1 MSSVS
6 CDVCHARGVALQR
19 CGACAAAFYCSA
31 AHQREAWPAHKPVC
45 AVLKAARLKAAEE
58 LKQQKEQQQQKELKD
73 QQQQQQQQARL
84 STPISPDSVK
94 PPAPVRDVSQDDPE
108 TMFHKLKGLAAFE
121 EAVSNVSL
129 MSRFA
134 ADFAPKNLHFAYSYW
149 DEHRA
154 NFTAFL
160 TSMLDQPTLLKLAVS
175 TVDIMAQFNARY
187 GWIPPP
193 VMPVIQR
200 AYDNLVHELAARDN
214 RALLLDAADELFAVI
229 GADIDNLEANPGLE
243 YLYRHRVAPRLT
255 KLFEQCAGSDRMR
268 AVERVLLPA
277 DTDVSSIRRFWWP
290 QFMLFVTRFL
300 DVYDQALLGRS
311 VQDYN
316 RLAALRG
323 GLPPPPEEDS
333 PFDDADKPREFL
345 RQFGRPAYWTQRYES
360 IAPKE
365 PTFDWYVSWSR
376 LVPYWEQH
384 VGRLP
389 RAGGPEPHVLYFG
402 CGNSALP
409 IDMYN
414 DGLAF
419 VWSIDRCEAAIVH
432 MMAHVAALNLKT
444 LAFKAM
450 DMMQTTYRN
459 SAFHVVI
466 EKATIDA
473 TMNCENAL
481 LSAHG
486 ILAEV
491 RRVLKVGGLFFSV
504 TLGDRRLRSDVYKVD
519 GFEIVDVHALEGSI
533 IEDKKQAPTAE
544 SAPAAASSSSSSEAT
559 AAPAAAASSTEAP
572 PPVKR
577 YATTYLWVL
586 RKTHD
591 RATEIADL
599 LKQPPS

>member
-1 MSSVS
+1 MSSLS
-6 CDVCHARGVALQR
+6 CDVCHARGAGVTLQR
-19 CGACAAAFYCSA
+19 CGACAAAYYCSA
-31 AHQREAWPAHKPVC
+31 AHQREAWPAHKAVC
-45 AVLKAARLKAAEE
+45 SVLRAARLKAAEE
-58 LKQQKEQQQQKELKD
+58 RSQLEAKQRQEREQQEK
-73 QQQQQQQQARL
+73 QQQAQQARV
-84 STPISPDSVK
+84 SAPISPDSVK
-94 PPAPVRDVSQDDPE
+94 PPPPVRDVSEDDPE

-121 EAVSNVSL
+121 EAVSNVTL

-134 ADFAPKNLHFAYSYW
+134 ADFAPKNLHFAFNYW
-149 DEHRA
+149 DEHRS
-154 NFTAFL
+154 NFAAFL
-160 TSMLDQPTLLKLAVS
+160 TTMLDQPTLLKLAVS

-187 GWIPPP
+187 GWIPAAA
-193 VMPVIQR
+193 MPAIQR
-200 AYDNLVHELAARDN
+200 GYDNLVHELAANDN
-214 RALLLDAADELFAVI
+214 RALLLDAFDELFAVI

-255 KLFEQCAGSDRMR
+255 KLFEQCAGTDRMR
-268 AVERVLLPA
+268 AIERLLLPA
-277 DTDVSSIRRFWWP
+277 ADADVSTMRRFWWP
-290 QFMLFVTRFL
+290 QLMLYATRFL
-300 DVYDQALLGRS
+300 DVYDQALQGRS

-323 GLPPPPEEDS
+323 GLPPPPDEDS
-333 PFDDADKPREFL
+333 PFDEADKPREFL

-389 RAGGPEPHVLYFG
+389 RAGGSEPHVLYFG

-409 IDMYN
+409 IDMYH

-432 MMAHVAALNLKT
+432 MMKHVAALNLKT

-450 DMMQTTYRN
+450 DMTQTTYRN

-481 LSAHG
+481 LTAHAM
-486 ILAEV
+486 LAEV
-491 RRVLKVGGLFFSV
+491 RRVLKVGGLFLSV
-504 TLGDRRLRSDVYKVD
+504 TLGDRRLRTDVYKVD

-533 IEDKKQAPTAE
+533 IEEKK
-544 SAPAAASSSSSSEAT
+544 PAASEAT
-559 AAPAAAASSTEAP
+559 AAPAASDSGSNSAASSTDALP
-572 PPVKR
+572 PPVVKR

-591 RATEIADL
+591 RAAEVADL
-599 LKQPPS
+599 LKQPPA